1 MKGDGVRRIL
11 VVEDEPLLRMAVVD
25 LVEHAG
31 FTALEAENADKALA
45 ILERRDDI
53 RIVLTDID
61 MPGSLD
67 GVALA
72 WAVRDRW
79 RAIKVIVM
87 SGRVLDESK
96 LPPGG
101 AFLANPSMSGI
112 SLPLSS
118 AFPYE
123 TRRHLRRIWCS
134 EIASAKELAER
145 CRWFM
150 T

>member
-1 MKGDGVRRIL
+1 MDFKRNYRIVTMKGNGVRRIL
-11 VVEDEPLLRMAVVD
+11 VVEDDPLLRMAVVD
-25 LVEHAG
+25 LVEQAG
-31 FTALEAENADKALA
+31 FTALEAGNADKALA

-101 AFLANPSMSGI
+101 RFFGK
-112 SLPLSS
+112 PLN
-118 AFPYE
+118 E
-123 TRRHLRRIWCS
+123 RDI
-134 EIASAKELAER
+134 IATLQRFSV
-145 CRWFM
+145 
-150 T
+150 